1 MPALA
6 GKIRSL
12 STTKA
17 DRIEARLPRET
28 KIMIEHAARLAGMSA
43 SDFVITHAHEAAR
56 SVIFEH
62 ERWRLDRVQ
71 SETFVEALLNPPEP
85 NEALRRAAKRYRAR

>member
-6 GKIRSL
+6 EKP
-12 STTKA
+12 STPRVAKA

-28 KIMIEHAARLAGMSA
+28 KLIIERAARLAGVSA

-56 SVIFEH
+56 NVISEH
-62 ERWRLDRVQ
+62 ERWRLDRQQ
-71 SETFVEALLNPPEP
+71 SETFVDALLNPPEP
-85 NEALRRAAKRYRAR
+85 NEALRRAAERHKAR